1 MNMKAISKL
10 LYRLMKV
17 KWIKLLKS
25 KMLAIFSANQII
37 VTYKEA
43 LDKQSKNDDLQQ
55 ELKSLQDKV

>member
-1 MNMKAISKL
+1 MKAISKL

-25 KMLAIFSANQII
+25 KMLVIFSANQII